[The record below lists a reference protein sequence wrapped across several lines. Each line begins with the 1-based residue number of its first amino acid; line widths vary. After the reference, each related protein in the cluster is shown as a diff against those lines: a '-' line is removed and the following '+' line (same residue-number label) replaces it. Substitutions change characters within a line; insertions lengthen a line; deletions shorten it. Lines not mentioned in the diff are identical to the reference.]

1 MHVSLTPVSL
11 PRKLTEEVVRS
22 RDFTELSQK
31 RKFIYDILI
40 SKSVITLLNRIWADY
55 NKVNTALG
63 TN

>member
-11 PRKLTEEVVRS
+11 PRKLTEEVVRA

-40 SKSVITLLNRIWADY
+40 SKSVITLLNRIWTDY